1 MRPIRRFP
9 KISAISRSVAMLP
22 VVAVAAAVMPAS
34 VTSTT
39 LAAPQPDPVPRR
51 WQLDIKP
58 GPLRLAVLDVEGV
71 GRKAFFY
78 FTYYVENNTGE
89 DLLFAPSFQLAT
101 DDGTLI
107 NSGANVPSSVTRTIL
122 ERLRNPFLLD
132 QISAVGLLLQG
143 EENARE
149 GLVIWPAENLEVDE
163 ILIFAAGFSGETKT
177 FIRPDTGEPV
187 LLRKALMLRHETPG
201 DIVALRDRP
210 LDRVERRWIMR

>member
-1 MRPIRRFP
+1 MRPTRRFSWLSTL
-9 KISAISRSVAMLP
+9 IRTAATLP
-22 VVAVAAAVMPAS
+22 ILAVGAVTLPS
-34 VTSTT
+34 PVTSTT

-58 GPLRLAVLDVEGV
+58 GPLRLAVLDVEGL
-71 GRKAFFY
+71 GEKAYFY

-107 NSGANVPSSVTRTIL
+107 NSGANVPSSVTKTIL

-163 ILIFAAGFSGETKT
+163 VSIFAAGFSGETKT
-177 FIRPDTGEPV
+177 YIRPDTGEPV
-187 LLRKALMLRHETPG
+187 LLRKTLMLRHETPG
-201 DIVALRDRP
+201 DIAALRDRP